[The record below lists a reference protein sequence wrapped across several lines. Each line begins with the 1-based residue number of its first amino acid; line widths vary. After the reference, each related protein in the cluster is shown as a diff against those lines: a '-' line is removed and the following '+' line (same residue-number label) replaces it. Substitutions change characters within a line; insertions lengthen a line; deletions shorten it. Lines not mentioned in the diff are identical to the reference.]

1 MLNLETIGG
10 TIIEVHLR
18 FADQWLDLYGPGW
31 VDAVVR
37 LYETG
42 FWDFADSD
50 RRGGYSVVLFGP
62 NGERYRHPPRIFT
75 EAIKRTPGISSVQ
88 ITFHED
94 LAPELHAMPP
104 GGFRLAVVNG
114 FDLATALSART
125 RLEDHFVE
133 RRCVSFGYADDWK
146 ATQGRDHVQA
156 ALKGAEQV
164 LGR

>member
-1 MLNLETIGG
+1 M
-10 TIIEVHLR
+10 
-18 FADQWLDLYGPGW
+18 
-31 VDAVVR
+31 
-37 LYETG
+37 
-42 FWDFADSD
+42 
-50 RRGGYSVVLFGP
+50 
-62 NGERYRHPPRIFT
+62 
-75 EAIKRTPGISSVQ
+75 KRTPGISSVQ

-94 LAPELHAMPP
+94 LAPELHAIPP
-104 GGFRLAVVNG
+104 AGFRLAVVNG